1 MGSVPVSPS
10 PGPSPSDH
18 HEPPGDGCFYAAL
31 LILGGSYVLLVILMV
46 GANLVFTD
54 YTRFLQTVLTKEIRY
69 ATVLSMVSCSL
80 SALISLWI
88 ATPIA
93 YLMSRH
99 SFPGKRLVD
108 GLLDIPI
115 VLPPMVI
122 GISLL
127 ILFNVFP
134 QRLANAIVFEIP
146 AVIIAQTAVA
156 CAFAVRALRVAFDQ
170 IPTRYETVAQTLGAS
185 RSQAFWRVVMPQA
198 RRGLVAAGTLAWARS
213 LGEFG
218 PVLVFAGSTRLR
230 TEVLPTSVY
239 LEMQSGNLQ
248 GMLAVSILMI
258 VAAVSA
264 LIVARVFGMR
274 GLPA

>member
-1 MGSVPVSPS
+1 MSSSRMQATSG
-10 PGPSPSDH
+10 H
-18 HEPPGDGCFYAAL
+18 HEPPGDRCFYAGL
-31 LILGGSYVLLVILMV
+31 FILGGSYVLLVILMIA
-46 GANLVFTD
+46 ANLVFVD
-54 YTRFLQTVLTKEIRY
+54 YTRFLQTVMTQEIRY

-99 SFPGKRLVD
+99 AFPGKRLLD

-134 QRLANAIVFEIP
+134 QRLADAIVFEIP

-258 VAAVSA
+258 MAAVAALV
-264 LIVARVFGMR
+264 VARVFGMR